1 MVIAMSGELNEIS
14 RVIGGL
20 EEGVRNLSRTFTQH
34 CDDDDRRHTENLAA
48 LDKLNENI
56 SKLNRRLT
64 PFEIAQWKKSG
75 AWALALAILGTVGG
89 LVYTIAGEI
98 IKLVVARW
106 H

>member
-1 MVIAMSGELNEIS
+1 MVVAMAGELNEIS

-20 EEGVRNLSRTFTQH
+20 EEGVRNLSKTFTQH
-34 CDDDDRRHTENLAA
+34 CQDDDRRHIENLEAMRA
-48 LDKLNENI
+48 LNENI
-56 SKLNRRLT
+56 TKLNRRLT

-89 LVYTIAGEI
+89 VVYLIAGEI
-98 IKLVVARW
+98 IKLIVARW

>member
-1 MVIAMSGELNEIS
+1 MVIAMPGELNEIS

-20 EEGVRNLSRTFTQH
+20 EEGVRNLSKTFTQH
-34 CDDDDRRHTENLAA
+34 CQDDDRRHTENLDAMNA
-48 LDKLNENI
+48 LNENI

-75 AWALALAILGTVGG
+75 AWALALAILGTIGG
-89 LVYTIAGEI
+89 LVYTVAGELIKI
-98 IKLVVARW
+98 IAARW

>member
-1 MVIAMSGELNEIS
+1 MVSAMAGELNEIS

-34 CDDDDRRHTENLAA
+34 CEDDDRRHTENLDAMRA
-48 LDKLNENI
+48 LNENI

-75 AWALALAILGTVGG
+75 AWMLALAILGTVGG
-89 LVYTIAGEI
+89 VVYLIAGEI
-98 IKLVVARW
+98 IKLIVARW

>member
-1 MVIAMSGELNEIS
+1 MVVAMAGELNEIS

-34 CDDDDRRHTENLAA
+34 CQDDDRRHVENLAA
-48 LDKLNENI
+48 LDAVNENL

-64 PFEIAQWKKSG
+64 PFEIAQWRRSG
-75 AWALALAILGTVGG
+75 IWAMALAIIGTVGG
-89 LVYTIAGEI
+89 LAYLAVGEV
-98 IKLVVARW
+98 IKLIVARW